1 MQGMDNGPVSTA
13 PDASVEARVGALL
26 TLLADE
32 DPRVGD
38 AISGHLREVGAAAL
52 PRLRE
57 AVHSLN
63 PTLAGRASGLLRE
76 MRLEQVIGEL
86 STFSGTNGRRLEEG
100 LLLIARL
107 HDPELDTA
115 ACTATLS
122 HMTEDLMLRL
132 DPGDGV
138 DPMLSALSRYLYD
151 EQGFSGNTE
160 DYYNPANT
168 YLHTLL
174 ETRRGIPISLSCLYL
189 VLAQRMGLP
198 IYGVGM
204 PGHFLV
210 KYDDGHQV
218 RVLDPFHK
226 GRVLDREGCSRLL
239 RGLGLSFDERYLT
252 PVTTRYILERTLKNL
267 VAVFAD
273 RQMAEPLALHQ
284 RALEG
289 VRKGA

>member
-1 MQGMDNGPVSTA
+1 M
-13 PDASVEARVGALL
+13 GALL

-115 ACTATLS
+115 ACAAILS

-160 DYYNPANT
+160 DYYNSANT

-189 VLAQRMGLP
+189 VLAQRLGLP

-226 GRVLDREGCSRLL
+226 GRALDREGCSRLL

-273 RQMAEPLALHQ
+273 RQMAGPLALHQ
-284 RALEG
+284 RALEA